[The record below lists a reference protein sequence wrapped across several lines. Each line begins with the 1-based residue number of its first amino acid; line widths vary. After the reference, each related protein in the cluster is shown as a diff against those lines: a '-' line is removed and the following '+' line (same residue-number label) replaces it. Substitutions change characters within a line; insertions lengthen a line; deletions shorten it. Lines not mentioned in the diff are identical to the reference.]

1 MKHKDIIKI
10 LSLLSEE
17 EESTEA
23 IEKHVINNSMIGKCV
38 MIRTYSAGVHF
49 GTLITKDGQSV
60 LLHNAKRVHYWDGA
74 CSLSQLAK
82 DGSSKGEDCRISV
95 KVKEIILEQVI
106 ETILMTDEAIENL
119 YGIKEWKK

>member
-1 MKHKDIIKI
+1 MKHKDIMKI
-10 LSLLSEE
+10 LSLFSEE

-23 IEKHVINNSMIGKCV
+23 IEKHVMHNSMIGKCV
-38 MIRTYSAGVHF
+38 MIRTCSAGVHF
-49 GTLITKDGQSV
+49 GTLIAKDGQSV

-82 DGSSKGEDCRISV
+82 DGSSKGEECRISV